1 MEKIDFE
8 RLDEATKDYLR
19 QASVDRGL
27 SMAIR
32 VAGNSGPLS
41 HLAGLFPG
49 IGLPIIYFVLFF
61 PPLGSPL
68 KESLLLTM
76 FFFPALWFLYWT
88 FRTTIGADTAF
99 RSPKIVVADGANL
112 WICHG
117 AKVERYPIG
126 EVVVGN
132 IIVNNSSITLNF
144 STGNTARHV
153 TVVKDEKEAGGLYSF
168 LVWSQ
173 NLRNAGVVVK
183 GLDAAS
189 IGRRVIVGEQLMK
202 ATLGILGQTSDQVLI
217 NPDGFKVI
225 SAPPESGVGESE
237 AAAAG
242 ASNAFTPEIII
253 EAPWTIAD
261 TVGWRDPAGLLLNQK
276 TRQFQDIKI
285 EFQNLEADDP
295 AFTPPPEPSVEC
307 PRKSVLPTFF
317 LMTASAAL
325 IFYCG
330 IHAVIFYRDG
340 GLYEIIRENGSPP
353 DQVRAYLLDDR
364 NTRFRNEMEN
374 QLQFAY
380 LTPLGKLA
388 TDAPKA
394 DPVAGPVFRK
404 MAGALAANPVPIW
417 TVHASGPASVEFLAN
432 FKIII
437 SEIMRLSF
445 GEGVFFSE
453 PIDGMVAHI
462 EVTLE
467 PEADGSL
474 KVTVALMEDP
484 GKGLEPQARISWS
497 SRMGD
502 ALRETAKK
510 LAGHQL
516 EPPK

>member
-1 MEKIDFE
+1 METIDFE

-19 QASVDRGL
+19 RASVDRGL
-27 SMAIR
+27 TMALR
-32 VAGNSGPLS
+32 VAGNSGPS
-41 HLAGLFPG
+41 YLAGLFPG
-49 IGLPIIYFVLFF
+49 IGLPIVYFVLFF
-61 PPLGSPL
+61 PPLGNPL

-76 FFFPALWFLYWT
+76 FFLPALWFLYWT
-88 FRTTIGADTAF
+88 FRTAIGADTAF

-112 WICHG
+112 WNCHG
-117 AKVERYPIG
+117 AKVERYSIG
-126 EVVVGN
+126 EVVAAEMTITNYN
-132 IIVNNSSITLNF
+132 IILSFSSA
-144 STGNTARHV
+144 NTVRQV
-153 TVVKDEKEAGGLYSF
+153 KLVKDEKEAGGLLSF

-173 NLRNAGVVVK
+173 NLRTAGVVVK

-202 ATLGILGQTSDQVLI
+202 TTLGILSQTSGQVMI
-217 NPDGFKVI
+217 NQDKFVVI
-225 SAPPESGVGESE
+225 SAPPESGVGESD
-237 AAAAG
+237 AALAG
-242 ASNAFTPEIII
+242 ASTTFTPEVIL
-253 EAPWTIAD
+253 EASWAIAD
-261 TVGWRDPAGLLLNQK
+261 TIGWRDPASFLFTGKN
-276 TRQFQDIKI
+276 
-285 EFQNLEADDP
+285 ESMHPEADDP
-295 AFTPPPEPSVEC
+295 AFTPPPEPSVDS
-307 PRKSVLPTFF
+307 PRQSVLPTFF

-380 LTPLGKLA
+380 LTPLNKLA

-404 MAGALAANPVPIW
+404 MAGALAVSPMPIW
-417 TVHASGPASVEFLAN
+417 TVRASGPSSDEFLSN
-432 FKIII
+432 FKIIM

-453 PIDGMVAHI
+453 PIDGLVAHI

-467 PEADGSL
+467 PEADGSV
-474 KVTVALMEDP
+474 KVTVGLMEVP
-484 GKGLEPQARISWS
+484 GQGLEPQVRVSWS
-497 SRMGD
+497 SPMGD
-502 ALRETAKK
+502 ASKEIAKK
-510 LAGHQL
+510 LAGHQP
-516 EPPK
+516 EPPLEQ